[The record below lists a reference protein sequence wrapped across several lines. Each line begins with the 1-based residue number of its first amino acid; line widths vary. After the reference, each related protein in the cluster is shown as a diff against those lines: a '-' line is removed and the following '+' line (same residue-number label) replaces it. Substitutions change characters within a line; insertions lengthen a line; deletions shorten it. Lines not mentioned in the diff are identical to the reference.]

1 MPVIQVDTEILRSIV
16 KESVIEAMKTERLKL
31 YEAYLPEVNDAEM
44 LDIISIYGDI
54 PKQKEYVDMTSW
66 FDNEN

>member
-31 YEAYLPEVNDAEM
+31 YVANLPEINNEEM
-44 LDIISIYGDI
+44 LDIISVYGEN
-54 PKQKEYVDMTSW
+54 PEQKEYVDMTSW